1 MRFTCQSWGILHSEK
16 RGELADQARGFS
28 RVAAAPYPGYL
39 LCRFFAGWRLRL
51 TRATCCAV
59 FCRVAAAPYPGYLLC
74 RFLPGCGYALPGLL
88 AVPFFLPGGG
98 CALPG
103 LHTTL
108 SRDCSPGKRSAT
120 GERRGNYAKM
130 ALQIASPTCCVEALP
145 FMSGVFGPQA
155 IVCSI
160 AARMPS

>member
-39 LCRFFAGWRLRL
+39 LCRFFAGWR
-51 TRATCCAV
+51 
-59 FCRVAAAPYPGYLLC
+59 
-74 RFLPGCGYALPGLL
+74 
-88 AVPFFLPGGG
+88 
-98 CALPG
+98 
-103 LHTTL
+103 
-108 SRDCSPGKRSAT
+108 S
-120 GERRGNYAKM
+120 NYAKM
-130 ALQIASPTCCVEALP
+130 ALQIASLTCCVEALP